1 MLIFLRD
8 VLFIYSKGRVAEE
21 RKSVGERRGGRERKE
36 RGRKWEREKE
46 RDRRTDILHPL
57 TYSPSIHSSHNWVR
71 PKPRS
76 ESPT

>member
-36 RGRKWEREKE
+36 RGRKWERERE
-46 RDRRTDILHPL
+46 TDGQ
-57 TYSPSIHSSHNWVR
+57 TSSIH
-71 PKPRS
+71 
-76 ESPT
+76 